1 MKQLKLDELTQDNHL
16 KMRIGTDGDNL
27 ISNAL
32 KNRKINLEKIPE
44 LQNGDLDFCRDYDI
58 SNVFGLNEKHDW
70 AKDLLDQIK
79 EVGKD
84 SVNIAI
90 LVDPDGDGFTSGAL
104 MYNYLHDKLGIKH
117 IKTLLPL
124 SKEHGIGIFYKNH
137 MFFNSW
143 DTFDA
148 LILPDSSVNDL
159 KTIVSLYENY
169 DIVSYVIDHHILEN
183 NIEDF
188 VFNKRYQKF
197 FKVVSDQLS
206 IDQKITREFTG
217 VGMSWL
223 FCKRLDELL
232 AGDYQELVKN
242 NHISAEAYLDLVAV
256 GQISD
261 VSDTREEGLHII
273 VMTGLNS
280 LNDNLHNN
288 LLLKEFTRV
297 KPLSC
302 IKDVQF
308 SIVPMINAVS
318 RIGEKEDREVLIQA
332 LTNQDQEFLVN
343 KKRKNKA
350 TGHFELRSERQNIY
364 EYAVDM
370 LQRVKRAQDS
380 MVKKAISEMS
390 DKSKENDP
398 VIVKTLP
405 DKYDTGIAGLIANKI
420 QGKYHLPA
428 LVVNSELRGSA
439 RSPRNYG
446 NLKDVLSDFD
456 SVNYALGHEQAFGVG
471 ISNVD
476 DFVAECMV
484 NDLSNTGGGYV
495 YPVDKVYINE
505 LPTVDECQAV
515 SDFKQVWS
523 GVNDEPAVGV
533 LGLDISKA
541 QISVKNGTLKIVI
554 GDIEIVQFNSD
565 LDIDNNFNRFSCYVD
580 IVGKPSVNKFY
591 GRTTNQ
597 LVVDEIRFTQ
607 PIYEDDETQTF
618 NFEGAWF

>member
-1 MKQLKLDELTQDNHL
+1 MNQSELDELTQGDHL
-16 KMRIGTDGDNL
+16 KMRIGVDGEDL

-32 KNRKINLEKIPE
+32 KNRKINIEGLSE
-44 LQNGDLDFCRDYDI
+44 LQNGSLDFCRDYDI

-79 EVGKD
+79 TVGKD
-84 SVNIAI
+84 NINIAI

-104 MYNYLHDKLGIKH
+104 MYNYLHDKLGVKH
-117 IKTLLPL
+117 IKTFLPL
-124 SKEHGIGIFYKNH
+124 TKDHGIGAFYKKN
-137 MFFNSW
+137 MLSNLWSK
-143 DTFDA
+143 FDV

-159 KTIVSLYENY
+159 HTIESLHKNFN
-169 DIVSYVIDHHILEN
+169 IVSYIIDHHILEN

-188 VFNKRYQKF
+188 VFNKKYQKF

-232 AGDYQELVKN
+232 TNDYQELVEDS
-242 NHISAEAYLDLVAV
+242 HINANLYLDLVAI

-261 VSDTREEGLHII
+261 VSDTREEDLHII
-273 VMTGLNS
+273 VMTGLN
-280 LNDNLHNN
+280 NPYNN
-288 LLLKEFTRV
+288 LLKQFAKE

-318 RIGEKEDREVLIQA
+318 RIGKKEDREILIQA
-332 LTNQDQEFLVN
+332 LTNQDQEFLVT
-343 KKRKNKA
+343 KKRKNRS

-364 EYAVDM
+364 EHAVDM
-370 LQRVKRAQDS
+370 LQKAKRTQDS
-380 MVKKAISEMS
+380 IVKKAVNEMS
-390 DKSKENDP
+390 DDNEKIDSI
-398 VIVKTLP
+398 IVKTLP

-420 QGKYHLPA
+420 QGKYHLPT
-428 LVVNSELRGSA
+428 LVINSDLYGSA
-439 RSPRNYG
+439 RSPRNYE

-456 SVNYALGHEQAFGVG
+456 SVNYALGHEQAFGVS
-471 ISNVD
+471 INDVD
-476 DFVAECMV
+476 DFVTEFRSSDLA
-484 NDLSNTGGGYV
+484 NDEEYIYS
-495 YPVDKVYINE
+495 VDKVYIND
-505 LPTVDECQAV
+505 LPTVDECQSV

-523 GVNDEPAVGV
+523 GVNDEPVVGV

-541 QISVKNGTLKIVI
+541 LVNIKNGTLKIII

-580 IVGKPSVNKFY
+580 IVGKPSVNKFF

-607 PIYEDDETQTF
+607 PVQNDKDQTF
-618 NFEGAWF
+618 NFEGDWF

>member
-1 MKQLKLDELTQDNHL
+1 MKQSELDKLTQDNHL
-16 KMRIGTDGDNL
+16 KMKIGVDGDDL

-70 AKDLLDQIK
+70 ARDLLEQIK
-79 EVGKD
+79 TVGKD
-84 SVNIAI
+84 NINIAI

-137 MFFNSW
+137 MFSDSW
-143 DTFDA
+143 DKFNA

-159 KTIVSLYENY
+159 NIIVSLYKNY

-188 VFNKRYQKF
+188 VFNKKYQKF

-232 AGDYQELVKN
+232 TKDYQELVEN
-242 NHISAEAYLDLVAV
+242 SHINANLYLDLVAI

-261 VSDTREEGLHII
+261 VSDTREEKLHII
-273 VMTGLNS
+273 VMTGLN
-280 LNDNLHNN
+280 NLYNN
-288 LLLKEFTRV
+288 LLREFARV
-297 KPLSC
+297 KPLSS

-308 SIVPMINAVS
+308 SIVPMINSVS
-318 RIGEKEDREVLIQA
+318 RIGEKEDREILIQA
-332 LTNQDQEFLVN
+332 LTNQDQEFLVT

-364 EYAVDM
+364 EYAVDI

-390 DKSKENDP
+390 DENKKGDP
-398 VIVKTLP
+398 VIVRTLP
-405 DKYDTGIAGLIANKI
+405 DKYNTGIAGLIANKI

-446 NLKDVLSDFD
+446 NLKDFLSDFD
-456 SVNYALGHEQAFGVG
+456 SVNYALGHEQAFGVS

-476 DFVAECMV
+476 DFVVECMV
-484 NDLSNTGGGYV
+484 NDLSNTGEYV
-495 YPVDKVYINE
+495 YPVDKVYIND
-505 LPTVDECQAV
+505 LPTASECQAV
-515 SDFKQVWS
+515 SDLKQVWS
-523 GVNDEPAVGV
+523 GVNDEPVVGV

-541 QISVKNGTLKIVI
+541 LVNIKNGTLKIII

-565 LDIDNNFNRFSCYVD
+565 LDIDNNFNRSACYVD
-580 IVGKPSVNKFY
+580 IVGKPSVNKFF
-591 GRTTNQ
+591 GRITNQ
-597 LVVDEIRFTQ
+597 LVVDEIRFVQ
-607 PIYEDDETQTF
+607 PIQEDEETQTF
-618 NFEGAWF
+618 DFEGEWF

>member
-1 MKQLKLDELTQDNHL
+1 MKQLKLDELTQGNHL
-16 KMRIGTDGDNL
+16 KMRIGADGDNL

-70 AKDLLDQIK
+70 ARDLLEQI
-79 EVGKD
+79 ETVGKD
-84 SVNIAI
+84 NINIAI

-104 MYNYLHDKLGIKH
+104 VYNYLHDKLGIKH

-137 MFFNSW
+137 MFSNSW
-143 DTFDA
+143 DKFDA

-159 KTIVSLYENY
+159 STIASLYKNY

-223 FCKRLDELL
+223 FCKRLDDLL
-232 AGDYQELVKN
+232 TNDYQELVEDS
-242 NHISAEAYLDLVAV
+242 HINANLYLDLVAI

-261 VSDTREEGLHII
+261 VSDTREEDLHII
-273 VMTGLNS
+273 VMTGLN
-280 LNDNLHNN
+280 NLCNN
-288 LLLKEFTRV
+288 LLREFARV

-308 SIVPMINAVS
+308 SIVPMINSVS
-318 RIGEKEDREVLIQA
+318 RIGEKEDRGVLIQA

-350 TGHFELRSERQNIY
+350 TGHFELRSERQSIY

-370 LQRVKRAQDS
+370 LQRVKRTQDS
-380 MVKKAISEMS
+380 TVKKAINEMS
-390 DKSKENDP
+390 DDNEKIDS

-428 LVVNSELRGSA
+428 LVINSDLRGSA

-446 NLKDVLSDFD
+446 NLKDVLSDFG
-456 SVNYALGHEQAFGVG
+456 SVKYALGHEQAFGVG
-471 ISNVD
+471 INDID
-476 DFVAECMV
+476 DFVSEFRSSDLA
-484 NDLSNTGGGYV
+484 NDDEYV
-495 YPVDKVYINE
+495 YPVDKVYIND
-505 LPTVDECQAV
+505 LPTVDECETV
-515 SDFKQVWS
+515 SDFKQIWS
-523 GVNDEPAVGV
+523 GVNDEPVVGV

-541 QISVKNGTLKIVI
+541 QVNIKNGTLKITI

-607 PIYEDDETQTF
+607 PIYEDNETQTF

>member
-1 MKQLKLDELTQDNHL
+1 MKQSELDKLTQGNHL
-16 KMRIGTDGDNL
+16 KMKIGTDGDDL

-32 KNRKINLEKIPE
+32 KNRKIDPSKLPE
-44 LQNGDLDFCRDYDI
+44 LQEGDLGFCRDFDI
-58 SNVFGLNEKHDW
+58 SHVFGLNEEHDW
-70 AKDLLDQIK
+70 ARDLLDQIK

-84 SVNIAI
+84 NINIAI

-104 MYNYLHDKLGIKH
+104 MYNYLHEKLGIKH

-124 SKEHGIGIFYKNH
+124 TKDHGIDAFFKKN
-137 MFFNSW
+137 MLSYSW
-143 DTFDA
+143 KKFDA

-159 KTIVSLYENY
+159 STITSLYINFN
-169 DIVSYVIDHHILEN
+169 IVSYVIDHHILEN
-183 NIEDF
+183 DTESLA
-188 VFNKRYQKF
+188 FNKKYQKF

-206 IDQKITREFTG
+206 IDQKITHEFTG

-223 FCKRLDELL
+223 FCKRLDKLL
-232 AGDYQELVKN
+232 AGSYQELVKN
-242 NHISAEAYLDLVAV
+242 NHISAESYLDLVAI

-261 VSDTREEGLHII
+261 VSDTREEALHII

-297 KPLSC
+297 KPLDC

-318 RIGEKEDREVLIQA
+318 RIGEKEDREILIQA
-332 LTNQDQEFLVN
+332 LTYQDREFLVT

-370 LQRVKRAQDS
+370 LQRVKRSQDS
-380 MVKKAISEMS
+380 IVKKAISEMS
-390 DKSKENDP
+390 DKSEKVEP
-398 VIVKTLP
+398 VIVRTLP
-405 DKYDTGIAGLIANKI
+405 DKFDTGIAGLIANKI

-439 RSPRNYG
+439 RSPRSYG
-446 NLKDVLSDFD
+446 NLKDILSNFD
-456 SVNYALGHEQAFGVG
+456 SVNYALGHEQAFGVS
-471 ISNVD
+471 ISDID
-476 DFVAECMV
+476 DFVVECMV
-484 NDLSNTGGGYV
+484 NDLSNTGEYV
-495 YPVDKVYINE
+495 YPVDKVYINS
-505 LPTVDECQAV
+505 LPTVDECQDV

-523 GVNDEPAVGV
+523 GVNDEPVVGV

-541 QISVKNGTLKIVI
+541 KVSVKNGTLKIVI

-565 LDIDNNFNRFSCYVD
+565 LDIDNNFNRFACYID

-591 GRTTNQ
+591 GKTTNQ
-597 LVVDEIRFTQ
+597 LVVDEIRFSQ
-607 PIYEDDETQTF
+607 PIQDNEVQTF
-618 NFEGAWF
+618 DFTGDWF

>member
-1 MKQLKLDELTQDNHL
+1 MKQSELDKLTQENHL
-16 KMRIGTDGDNL
+16 KMRIGVDGDDL

-32 KNRKINLEKIPE
+32 KNRKINLAKLPE
-44 LQNGDLDFCRDYDI
+44 LQEGSLDFCRDFDI
-58 SNVFGLNEKHDW
+58 SKVFGLNEKHDW

-84 SVNIAI
+84 SINIAI

-104 MYNYLHDKLGIKH
+104 MHNYLHDKLGIKH

-124 SKEHGIGIFYKNH
+124 TKDHGISAFYKKNA
-137 MFFNSW
+137 FSYLW
-143 DTFDA
+143 KKFDA

-159 KTIVSLYENY
+159 STIKSLYKNFN
-169 DIVSYVIDHHILEN
+169 IVSYVIDHHILEN
-183 NIEDF
+183 DIESF
-188 VFNKRYQKF
+188 VFNNKYQKF

-232 AGDYQELVKN
+232 TGDYQDLAEN
-242 NHISAEAYLDLVAV
+242 SHINANLYLDLVAI

-261 VSDTREEGLHII
+261 VSDTREEVLHVI
-273 VMTGLNS
+273 VMTGLN
-280 LNDNLHNN
+280 NLYNN
-288 LLLKEFTRV
+288 LLKKFAEKT
-297 KPLSC
+297 PLNC

-318 RIGEKEDREVLIQA
+318 RIGEKEDREILIQA
-332 LTNQDQEFLVN
+332 LTNQDRDFLVT

-370 LQRVKRAQDS
+370 LQRVKRSQDS
-380 MVKKAISEMS
+380 VVKKAISEMS
-390 DKSKENDP
+390 DKSEKVES
-398 VIVKTLP
+398 VIVRTLP

-420 QGKYHLPA
+420 QGKHHLPA
-428 LVVNSELRGSA
+428 LVINSELRGSA

-456 SVNYALGHEQAFGVG
+456 SVNYALGHEQAFGVS
-471 ISNVD
+471 ISSVD
-476 DFVAECMV
+476 DFVVECMV
-484 NDLSNTGGGYV
+484 NNLSNTDEYV
-495 YPVDKVYINE
+495 YPVDKVYIND
-505 LPTVDECQAV
+505 LPTADECQDV

-523 GVNDEPAVGV
+523 GVNDEPVVGV

-541 QISVKNGTLKIVI
+541 RVNIKNGTLKIII

-565 LDIDNNFNRFSCYVD
+565 LDIDNNFNRFACYVD
-580 IVGKPSVNKFY
+580 IVGKPSVNKFF

-597 LVVDEIRFTQ
+597 LVVDEIRFVQ
-607 PIYEDDETQTF
+607 PVQGDEVQTF
-618 NFEGAWF
+618 DFEGDWF

>member
-1 MKQLKLDELTQDNHL
+1 MNQSELDELTQGDHL
-16 KMRIGTDGDNL
+16 KMRIGVDGEDL

-32 KNRKINLEKIPE
+32 KNRKINIERLSE
-44 LQNGDLDFCRDYDI
+44 LQNGSLDFCRDYDI

-79 EVGKD
+79 TVGKD
-84 SVNIAI
+84 NINIAI

-104 MYNYLHDKLGIKH
+104 MYNYLHDKLGVKH

-124 SKEHGIGIFYKNH
+124 TKDHGIGAFYKKN
-137 MFFNSW
+137 MLSNLWSK
-143 DTFDA
+143 FDV

-159 KTIVSLYENY
+159 HTIESLHKNFN
-169 DIVSYVIDHHILEN
+169 IVSYIIDHHILEN

-188 VFNKRYQKF
+188 VFNKKYQKF

-223 FCKRLDELL
+223 FCKRLDDLL
-232 AGDYQELVKN
+232 TNDYQELVEDS
-242 NHISAEAYLDLVAV
+242 HINANLYLDLVAI

-261 VSDTREEGLHII
+261 VSDTREEDLHII
-273 VMTGLNS
+273 VMTGLN
-280 LNDNLHNN
+280 NPYNN
-288 LLLKEFTRV
+288 LLKQFVKE

-318 RIGEKEDREVLIQA
+318 RIGKKEDREILIQA
-332 LTNQDQEFLVN
+332 LTNQDQEFLVT
-343 KKRKNKA
+343 KKRKNRS

-364 EYAVDM
+364 EHAVDM
-370 LQRVKRAQDS
+370 LQKAKRTQDS
-380 MVKKAISEMS
+380 IVKKAVNEMS
-390 DKSKENDP
+390 DDNEKIDSI
-398 VIVKTLP
+398 IVKTLP

-428 LVVNSELRGSA
+428 LVINSDLYGSA
-439 RSPRNYG
+439 RSPRNYE

-456 SVNYALGHEQAFGVG
+456 SVNYALGHEQAFGVS
-471 ISNVD
+471 INDVD
-476 DFVAECMV
+476 DFVTEFRSSNLA
-484 NDLSNTGGGYV
+484 NDEEYIYS
-495 YPVDKVYINE
+495 VDKVYIND
-505 LPTVDECQAV
+505 LPTVDECQSV

-523 GVNDEPAVGV
+523 GVNDEPVVGV

-541 QISVKNGTLKIVI
+541 LVNIKNGTLKITI

-565 LDIDNNFNRFSCYVD
+565 LDIDNNFNRFACYVD
-580 IVGKPSVNKFY
+580 IVGKPSVNKFF

-607 PIYEDDETQTF
+607 PVQEDEVQTF
-618 NFEGAWF
+618 NFEGNWF

>member
-1 MKQLKLDELTQDNHL
+1 MNQSELDELTQGDHL
-16 KMRIGTDGDNL
+16 KMRIGVDGEDL

-32 KNRKINLEKIPE
+32 KNRKINIERLSE
-44 LQNGDLDFCRDYDI
+44 LQNGSLDFCRDYDI

-79 EVGKD
+79 TVGKD
-84 SVNIAI
+84 NINIAI

-104 MYNYLHDKLGIKH
+104 MYNYLHDKLGVKH

-124 SKEHGIGIFYKNH
+124 TKDHGIGAFYKKN
-137 MFFNSW
+137 MLSNLWSK
-143 DTFDA
+143 FDV

-159 KTIVSLYENY
+159 HTIESLHKNFN
-169 DIVSYVIDHHILEN
+169 IVSYVIDHHILEN

-188 VFNKRYQKF
+188 VFNKKYQKF

-223 FCKRLDELL
+223 FCKRLDDLL
-232 AGDYQELVKN
+232 TNDYQELVEDS
-242 NHISAEAYLDLVAV
+242 HINANLYLDLVAI

-261 VSDTREEGLHII
+261 VSDTREEDLHII
-273 VMTGLNS
+273 VMTGLN
-280 LNDNLHNN
+280 NPYNN
-288 LLLKEFTRV
+288 LLKQFVKE

-318 RIGEKEDREVLIQA
+318 RIGKKEDREILIQA
-332 LTNQDQEFLVN
+332 LTNQNQEFLVT
-343 KKRKNKA
+343 KKRKNRS

-364 EYAVDM
+364 EHAVDM
-370 LQRVKRAQDS
+370 LQKAKRTQDS
-380 MVKKAISEMS
+380 IVKKAVNEMS
-390 DKSKENDP
+390 DDNEKIDSI
-398 VIVKTLP
+398 IVKTLP

-420 QGKYHLPA
+420 QGKYHLPT
-428 LVVNSELRGSA
+428 LVINSDLYGSA
-439 RSPRNYG
+439 RSPRNYE

-456 SVNYALGHEQAFGVG
+456 SVNYALGHEQAFGVS
-471 ISNVD
+471 INSVD
-476 DFVAECMV
+476 DFVTEFRSSDLA
-484 NDLSNTGGGYV
+484 NDEEYIYS
-495 YPVDKVYINE
+495 VDKVYIND
-505 LPTVDECQAV
+505 LPTVDECQSV

-523 GVNDEPAVGV
+523 GVNDEPVVGV

-541 QISVKNGTLKIVI
+541 LVNIKNGTLKIII

-580 IVGKPSVNKFY
+580 IVGKPSVNKFF

-607 PIYEDDETQTF
+607 PVQNDKDQTF
-618 NFEGAWF
+618 NFEGDWF

>member
-1 MKQLKLDELTQDNHL
+1 MKQLKLDELTQGNHL
-16 KMRIGTDGDNL
+16 KMRIGANGDNL

-79 EVGKD
+79 TVGKD
-84 SVNIAI
+84 NINIAI

-104 MYNYLHDKLGIKH
+104 MYNYLHDKLGIKN

-137 MFFNSW
+137 MFSNSW
-143 DTFDA
+143 DKFDA

-159 KTIVSLYENY
+159 SIIASLYKNY

-206 IDQKITREFTG
+206 IDQKITHEFTG

-223 FCKRLDELL
+223 FCKRLDDLL
-232 AGDYQELVKN
+232 TNDYQELVEDS
-242 NHISAEAYLDLVAV
+242 HINANLYLDLVAI

-261 VSDTREEGLHII
+261 VSDTREEDLHII
-273 VMTGLNS
+273 VMTGLN
-280 LNDNLHNN
+280 NLYNN
-288 LLLKEFTRV
+288 LLREFARV
-297 KPLSC
+297 KSLNC

-308 SIVPMINAVS
+308 SIVPMINSVS
-318 RIGEKEDREVLIQA
+318 RIGEKEDRGVLIQA
-332 LTNQDQEFLVN
+332 LTNQDREFLVN

-350 TGHFELRSERQNIY
+350 TGHFETRSERQNIY

-370 LQRVKRAQDS
+370 LQRVKRTQDS
-380 MVKKAISEMS
+380 TVKKAINEMS
-390 DKSKENDP
+390 DDNEKIDS

-405 DKYDTGIAGLIANKI
+405 DKYDMGIAGLIANKI

-428 LVVNSELRGSA
+428 LVVNSDLRGSA

-446 NLKDVLSDFD
+446 NLKDVLSDFG
-456 SVNYALGHEQAFGVG
+456 SVKYALGHEQAFGVG
-471 ISNVD
+471 INDID
-476 DFVAECMV
+476 DFISEFRSSDLA
-484 NDLSNTGGGYV
+484 NDDEYV
-495 YPVDKVYINE
+495 YPVDKVYIND
-505 LPTVDECQAV
+505 LPTVDECQTV

-523 GVNDEPAVGV
+523 GVNDEPVVGV

-541 QISVKNGTLKIVI
+541 HVSVKNGTLKITI

>member
-1 MKQLKLDELTQDNHL
+1 MKQLKLDELTQGNHL
-16 KMRIGTDGDNL
+16 KMRIGADGDNL

-58 SNVFGLNEKHDW
+58 SNVFGLNDKHDW

-79 EVGKD
+79 AVGKD
-84 SVNIAI
+84 NINIAI

-137 MFFNSW
+137 MFSNSW
-143 DTFDA
+143 DKFDA

-159 KTIVSLYENY
+159 KIIASLYENY

-183 NIEDF
+183 NIKDF

-206 IDQKITREFTG
+206 IDQKITHEFTG

-232 AGDYQELVKN
+232 TKDYQELVEDG
-242 NHISAEAYLDLVAV
+242 HINANLYLDLVAI

-261 VSDTREEGLHII
+261 VSDTREEDLHII
-273 VMTGLNS
+273 VMTGLN
-280 LNDNLHNN
+280 NLYNN
-288 LLLKEFTRV
+288 LLREFAKV

-308 SIVPMINAVS
+308 SIVPMINSVS
-318 RIGEKEDREVLIQA
+318 RIGEKEDRGVLIQA

-350 TGHFELRSERQNIY
+350 TGHFEMRSERQNIY

-370 LQRVKRAQDS
+370 LQRVKRTQDS
-380 MVKKAISEMS
+380 TVKKAINEMS
-390 DKSKENDP
+390 DDNEKIDS

-405 DKYDTGIAGLIANKI
+405 DKYNTGIAGLIANKI

-428 LVVNSELRGSA
+428 LVINSDLRGSA

-446 NLKDVLSDFD
+446 NLKDVLSDFG
-456 SVNYALGHEQAFGVG
+456 SVKYALGHEQAFGVG
-471 ISNVD
+471 INDID
-476 DFVAECMV
+476 DFVSEFRSSDLA
-484 NDLSNTGGGYV
+484 NDDEYV
-495 YPVDKVYINE
+495 YPVDKVYIND
-505 LPTVDECQAV
+505 LPTVDECETV
-515 SDFKQVWS
+515 LDFKQIWS
-523 GVNDEPAVGV
+523 GVNDEPVVGV

-541 QISVKNGTLKIVI
+541 QVNVKNGTLKITI

-597 LVVDEIRFTQ
+597 LVVDDIRFTQ

>member
-1 MKQLKLDELTQDNHL
+1 MKQLELDKLTQDNHL
-16 KMRIGTDGDNL
+16 KMKIGVDGDNL

-32 KNRKINLEKIPE
+32 KNRKINLEKISE
-44 LQNGDLDFCRDYDI
+44 LQNGSLDFCRDFDI

-70 AKDLLDQIK
+70 ARDLLEQIK
-79 EVGKD
+79 TVGKD
-84 SVNIAI
+84 NINIAI
-90 LVDPDGDGFTSGAL
+90 LVDPDGDGFSSGAL
-104 MYNYLHDKLGIKH
+104 MFNYLHDKLGIKH
-117 IKTLLPL
+117 IKTLLPS
-124 SKEHGIGIFYKNH
+124 SKEHGISAFCQHYRLAKLWNKL
-137 MFFNSW
+137 
-143 DTFDA
+143 DA
-148 LILPDSSVNDL
+148 LILPDSSVNDFDVIS
-159 KTIVSLYENY
+159 TLYDNFNV
-169 DIVSYVIDHHILEN
+169 VSYVIDHHILEN
-183 NIEDF
+183 NIESF
-188 VFNKRYQKF
+188 VFNKKYQKF

-206 IDQKITREFTG
+206 VDQKITHEFTG

-223 FCKRLDELL
+223 FCKRLDQLL
-232 AGDYQELVKN
+232 TRDYQELVED
-242 NHISAEAYLDLVAV
+242 NHINAETYLDLVAI

-261 VSDTREEGLHII
+261 VSDTREEDLHII

-288 LLLKEFTRV
+288 LLLKEFTRI
-297 KPLSC
+297 KPLNC

-332 LTNQDQEFLVN
+332 LTNQDQEFLVT

-364 EYAVDM
+364 QYAVDM
-370 LQRVKRAQDS
+370 LQRVKRTQDS
-380 MVKKAISEMS
+380 VVKKAISEMS
-390 DKSKENDP
+390 DKSEKVEP
-398 VIVKTLP
+398 VIVRILP

-456 SVNYALGHEQAFGVG
+456 SVNYALGHEQAFGAS

-476 DFVAECMV
+476 DFVVECMV
-484 NDLSNTGGGYV
+484 NNLSSTEEYV
-495 YPVDKVYINE
+495 HPVDKVYIND
-505 LPTVDECQAV
+505 LPTVDECQEV

-523 GVNDEPAVGV
+523 GVNDEPVVGV

-541 QISVKNGTLKIVI
+541 LVNSKNGTLKITI
-554 GDIEIVQFNSD
+554 GGIEIVQFNSD
-565 LDIDNNFNRFSCYVD
+565 LDIDNNFNRFACYVD
-580 IVGKPSVNKFY
+580 IVGKPSVNKFF

-607 PIYEDDETQTF
+607 PVQDDKVQTF
-618 NFEGAWF
+618 NFEGNWF

>member
-1 MKQLKLDELTQDNHL
+1 MNQSELDELTQGDHL
-16 KMRIGTDGDNL
+16 KMRIGVDGEDL

-32 KNRKINLEKIPE
+32 KNRKINIERLSE
-44 LQNGDLDFCRDYDI
+44 LQNGSLDFCRDYDI

-79 EVGKD
+79 TVGKD
-84 SVNIAI
+84 NINIAI

-104 MYNYLHDKLGIKH
+104 MYNYLHDKLGVKH

-124 SKEHGIGIFYKNH
+124 TKDHGIGAFYKKN
-137 MFFNSW
+137 MLSNLWSK
-143 DTFDA
+143 FDV

-159 KTIVSLYENY
+159 HTIESLHKNFN
-169 DIVSYVIDHHILEN
+169 IVSYVIDHHILEN
-183 NIEDF
+183 DIESF
-188 VFNKRYQKF
+188 VFNKKYQKF

-232 AGDYQELVKN
+232 TNDYQELVEDS
-242 NHISAEAYLDLVAV
+242 HINANLYLDLVAI

-261 VSDTREEGLHII
+261 VSDTREEDLHII
-273 VMTGLNS
+273 VMTGLN
-280 LNDNLHNN
+280 NPYNN
-288 LLLKEFTRV
+288 LLKQFVKE

-318 RIGEKEDREVLIQA
+318 RIGKKEDREILIQA
-332 LTNQDQEFLVN
+332 LTNQDQEFLVT
-343 KKRKNKA
+343 KKRKNRS

-364 EYAVDM
+364 EHAVDM
-370 LQRVKRAQDS
+370 LQKAKRTQDS
-380 MVKKAISEMS
+380 IVKKAVNEMS
-390 DKSKENDP
+390 DDNEKIDSI
-398 VIVKTLP
+398 IVKTLP

-428 LVVNSELRGSA
+428 LVINSDLYGSA
-439 RSPRNYG
+439 RSPRNYE

-456 SVNYALGHEQAFGVG
+456 SVNYALGHEQAFGVS
-471 ISNVD
+471 INDVD
-476 DFVAECMV
+476 DFVTEFRSSNLA
-484 NDLSNTGGGYV
+484 NDEEYIYS
-495 YPVDKVYINE
+495 VDKVYIND
-505 LPTVDECQAV
+505 LPTVDECQSV

-523 GVNDEPAVGV
+523 GVNDEPVVGV

-541 QISVKNGTLKIVI
+541 LVNIKNGTLKITI

-565 LDIDNNFNRFSCYVD
+565 LDIDNNFNRFACYVD
-580 IVGKPSVNKFY
+580 IVGKPSVNKFF

-607 PIYEDDETQTF
+607 PVQEDEVQTF
-618 NFEGAWF
+618 NFEGNWF

>member
-1 MKQLKLDELTQDNHL
+1 MKQLKLDELTQGNHL
-16 KMRIGTDGDNL
+16 KMRIGADGDNL

-58 SNVFGLNEKHDW
+58 SNVFGLNDKHDW

-79 EVGKD
+79 AVGKD
-84 SVNIAI
+84 NINIAI

-137 MFFNSW
+137 MFSNSW
-143 DTFDA
+143 DKFDA

-159 KTIVSLYENY
+159 KIIASLYENY

-188 VFNKRYQKF
+188 VFNKKYQKF
-197 FKVVSDQLS
+197 FKVVSDQLN

-223 FCKRLDELL
+223 FCKRLDDLL
-232 AGDYQELVKN
+232 TNDYQELVEDS
-242 NHISAEAYLDLVAV
+242 HINANLYLDLVAI

-261 VSDTREEGLHII
+261 VSDTREEDLHII
-273 VMTGLNS
+273 VMTGLN
-280 LNDNLHNN
+280 NLYNN
-288 LLLKEFTRV
+288 LLKEFARV

-318 RIGEKEDREVLIQA
+318 RIGEKEDRGVLIQA

-350 TGHFELRSERQNIY
+350 TGHFEIRSERQNIY

-370 LQRVKRAQDS
+370 LQRVKRTQDS
-380 MVKKAISEMS
+380 TVKKAINEMS
-390 DKSKENDP
+390 DDNEKIDS

-428 LVVNSELRGSA
+428 LVINSDLRGSA
-439 RSPRNYG
+439 RSPKNYG
-446 NLKDVLSDFD
+446 NLKDVLSDFG
-456 SVNYALGHEQAFGVG
+456 SVKYALGHEQAFGVG
-471 ISNVD
+471 IDDID
-476 DFVAECMV
+476 DFISEFRSSDLA
-484 NDLSNTGGGYV
+484 NDDEYV
-495 YPVDKVYINE
+495 YPVDKVYIND
-505 LPTVDECQAV
+505 LPTVDECETV
-515 SDFKQVWS
+515 SDFKQIWS
-523 GVNDEPAVGV
+523 GVNDEPVVGV

-541 QISVKNGTLKIVI
+541 QVNVKNGTLKIII

-597 LVVDEIRFTQ
+597 LVVDDIRFTQ

>member
-1 MKQLKLDELTQDNHL
+1 MNQSELDELTQGDHL
-16 KMRIGTDGDNL
+16 KMRIGVDGEDL

-32 KNRKINLEKIPE
+32 KNRKINIEGLSE
-44 LQNGDLDFCRDYDI
+44 LQNGSLDFCRDYDI

-79 EVGKD
+79 TVGKD
-84 SVNIAI
+84 NINIAI

-104 MYNYLHDKLGIKH
+104 MYNYLHDKLGVKH

-124 SKEHGIGIFYKNH
+124 TKDHGIGAFYKKN
-137 MFFNSW
+137 MLSNLWSK
-143 DTFDA
+143 FDV

-159 KTIVSLYENY
+159 HTIKSLYKNFN
-169 DIVSYVIDHHILEN
+169 IVSYVIDHHILEN
-183 NIEDF
+183 DIESF
-188 VFNKRYQKF
+188 VFNKKYQKF

-232 AGDYQELVKN
+232 TNDYQELVEDS
-242 NHISAEAYLDLVAV
+242 HINANLYLDLVAI

-261 VSDTREEGLHII
+261 VSDTREEDLHII
-273 VMTGLNS
+273 VMTGLN
-280 LNDNLHNN
+280 NPYNN
-288 LLLKEFTRV
+288 LLKQFVKE

-318 RIGEKEDREVLIQA
+318 RIGKKEDREILIQA
-332 LTNQDQEFLVN
+332 LTNQDQEFLVT
-343 KKRKNKA
+343 KKRKNRS

-364 EYAVDM
+364 EHAVDM
-370 LQRVKRAQDS
+370 LQKAKRTQDS
-380 MVKKAISEMS
+380 IVKKAVNEMS
-390 DKSKENDP
+390 DDNEKIDSI
-398 VIVKTLP
+398 IVKTLP

-428 LVVNSELRGSA
+428 LVINSDLYGSA
-439 RSPRNYG
+439 RSPRNYE

-456 SVNYALGHEQAFGVG
+456 SVNYALGHEQAFGVS
-471 ISNVD
+471 INDVD
-476 DFVAECMV
+476 DFVTEFRSSNLA
-484 NDLSNTGGGYV
+484 NDEEYIYS
-495 YPVDKVYINE
+495 VDKVYIND
-505 LPTVDECQAV
+505 LPTVDECQSV

-523 GVNDEPAVGV
+523 GVNDEPVVGV

-541 QISVKNGTLKIVI
+541 LVNIKNGTLKITI

-565 LDIDNNFNRFSCYVD
+565 LDIDNNFNRFACYVD
-580 IVGKPSVNKFY
+580 IVGKPSVNKFF

-607 PIYEDDETQTF
+607 PVQEDEVQTF
-618 NFEGAWF
+618 NFEGNWF

>member
-1 MKQLKLDELTQDNHL
+1 MKQLKLDELTQGNHL
-16 KMRIGTDGDNL
+16 KMRIGADGDNL

-58 SNVFGLNEKHDW
+58 SNVFGLNDKHDW

-79 EVGKD
+79 AVGKD
-84 SVNIAI
+84 NINIAI

-137 MFFNSW
+137 MFSNSW
-143 DTFDA
+143 DKFDA

-159 KTIVSLYENY
+159 KIIASLYENY

-183 NIEDF
+183 NIKDF
-188 VFNKRYQKF
+188 VFNKKYQKF
-197 FKVVSDQLS
+197 FKVVSDQLN

-223 FCKRLDELL
+223 FCKRLDDLL
-232 AGDYQELVKN
+232 TNDYQELVEDS
-242 NHISAEAYLDLVAV
+242 HINANLYLDLVAI

-261 VSDTREEGLHII
+261 VSDTREEDLHII
-273 VMTGLNS
+273 VMTGLN
-280 LNDNLHNN
+280 NLYNN
-288 LLLKEFTRV
+288 LLKEFARV

-318 RIGEKEDREVLIQA
+318 RIGEKEDRGVLIQA

-350 TGHFELRSERQNIY
+350 TGHFEIRSERQNIY

-370 LQRVKRAQDS
+370 LQRVKRTQDS
-380 MVKKAISEMS
+380 TVKKAINEMS
-390 DKSKENDP
+390 DDNEKIDS

-428 LVVNSELRGSA
+428 LVINSDLRGSA
-439 RSPRNYG
+439 RSPKNYG
-446 NLKDVLSDFD
+446 NLKDVLSDFG
-456 SVNYALGHEQAFGVG
+456 SVKYALGHEQAFGVG
-471 ISNVD
+471 INDID
-476 DFVAECMV
+476 DFISEFRSSDLA
-484 NDLSNTGGGYV
+484 NDDEYV
-495 YPVDKVYINE
+495 YPVDKVYIND
-505 LPTVDECQAV
+505 LPTVDECETV
-515 SDFKQVWS
+515 SDFKQIWS
-523 GVNDEPAVGV
+523 GVNDEPVVGV

-541 QISVKNGTLKIVI
+541 QVNVKNGTLKIII

-597 LVVDEIRFTQ
+597 LVVDDIRFTQ

>member
-1 MKQLKLDELTQDNHL
+1 MKQSELDKLTQDNHL
-16 KMRIGTDGDNL
+16 KMKIGVDSDDL

-32 KNRKINLEKIPE
+32 KNRKIDLSKLPE
-44 LQNGDLDFCRDYDI
+44 LQEGSLDFCRDFDI
-58 SNVFGLNEKHDW
+58 SNVFGLNENHDW
-70 AKDLLDQIK
+70 ARDLLDQIK

-84 SVNIAI
+84 SINIAI

-104 MYNYLHDKLGIKH
+104 MYNYLHEKLGIKH

-124 SKEHGIGIFYKNH
+124 TKDHGIDAFFKKN
-137 MFFNSW
+137 MLSYSW
-143 DTFDA
+143 KKFDA

-159 KTIVSLYENY
+159 DTITSLYINFN
-169 DIVSYVIDHHILEN
+169 IISYVIDHHILEN
-183 NIEDF
+183 DIESLA
-188 VFNKRYQKF
+188 FNKKYQKF

-223 FCKRLDELL
+223 FCKRLDELTTK
-232 AGDYQELVKN
+232 DYQELVKN
-242 NHISAEAYLDLVAV
+242 NHISAESYLDLVAI

-261 VSDTREEGLHII
+261 VSDTREEALHII
-273 VMTGLNS
+273 VMTGLN
-280 LNDNLHNN
+280 NLSNG
-288 LLLKEFTRV
+288 LLKQFAEK

-318 RIGEKEDREVLIQA
+318 RIGEKEDREILIQA
-332 LTNQDQEFLVN
+332 LTYQDREFLVT

-350 TGHFELRSERQNIY
+350 TGHFELRSEQQNIY

-370 LQRVKRAQDS
+370 LQRVKRSQDS
-380 MVKKAISEMS
+380 IVKKAVSEMS
-390 DKSKENDP
+390 DKSEKVEP
-398 VIVKTLP
+398 VIVRTLS

-456 SVNYALGHEQAFGVG
+456 SVNYALGHEQAFGIS

-476 DFVAECMV
+476 DFVA
-484 NDLSNTGGGYV
+484 TGV
-495 YPVDKVYINE
+495 RVIN
-505 LPTVDECQAV
+505 P
-515 SDFKQVWS
+515 
-523 GVNDEPAVGV
+523 
-533 LGLDISKA
+533 
-541 QISVKNGTLKIVI
+541 
-554 GDIEIVQFNSD
+554 
-565 LDIDNNFNRFSCYVD
+565 
-580 IVGKPSVNKFY
+580 
-591 GRTTNQ
+591 
-597 LVVDEIRFTQ
+597 
-607 PIYEDDETQTF
+607 
-618 NFEGAWF
+618 FEEQHQHL

>member
-1 MKQLKLDELTQDNHL
+1 MKQSELNELTQDDHL
-16 KMRIGTDGDNL
+16 KMKIGVDGEDL

-32 KNRKINLEKIPE
+32 ENRRINLEKLPE
-44 LQNGDLDFCRDYDI
+44 LQNGDLDFCRDFDI
-58 SNVFGLNEKHDW
+58 SHVFGLNEKHDW
-70 AKDLLDQIK
+70 ARDLLDQIK
-79 EVGKD
+79 TVGKD
-84 SVNIAI
+84 NINIAI

-104 MYNYLHDKLGIKH
+104 MYNYLHDKLDIKH

-124 SKEHGIGIFYKNH
+124 TKDHGIGAFYKKN
-137 MFFNSW
+137 MFSSSW
-143 DTFDA
+143 DKFDA

-159 KTIVSLYENY
+159 KTIASLYDNF

-188 VFNKRYQKF
+188 VFNKKYQKF

-206 IDQKITREFTG
+206 IDQKITHEFTG

-232 AGDYQELVKN
+232 TKDYQEFVEN
-242 NHISAEAYLDLVAV
+242 SHINANLYLDLVAI

-261 VSDTREEGLHII
+261 VSDTREEKLHII
-273 VMTGLNS
+273 VMTGLN
-280 LNDNLHNN
+280 NLYNN
-288 LLLKEFTRV
+288 LLGEFAKT

-318 RIGEKEDREVLIQA
+318 RVGEKEDRKILIQA
-332 LTNQDQEFLVN
+332 LTNQDQEFLVT

-370 LQRVKRAQDS
+370 LQRVKRSQDS
-380 MVKKAISEMS
+380 MVKRAISEMS
-390 DKSKENDP
+390 DENKKDDP
-398 VIVKTLP
+398 VIIRTLP

-446 NLKDVLSDFD
+446 NLKDVISDFD

-471 ISNVD
+471 ISDVD
-476 DFVAECMV
+476 DFIVEFMV
-484 NDLSNTGGGYV
+484 NNLSNTEEYV
-495 YPVDKVYINE
+495 YPVDKVYIND
-505 LPTVDECQAV
+505 LPTVSECQAA
-515 SDFKQVWS
+515 SDFKKVWS
-523 GVNDEPAVGV
+523 GVNDEPVVGV

-541 QISVKNGTLKIVI
+541 KINVKNGTLKIIV
-554 GDIEIVQFNSD
+554 GNIEIVQFNSD
-565 LDIDNNFNRFSCYVD
+565 LDIDNNFNRFDCYVD
-580 IVGKPSVNKFY
+580 VVGKPGINKFF
-591 GRTTNQ
+591 GKTTNQ
-597 LVVDEIRFTQ
+597 LVVDEIRFSE
-607 PIYEDDETQTF
+607 PIYEDNETQTF
-618 NFEGAWF
+618 DFGGAWF

>member
-1 MKQLKLDELTQDNHL
+1 MKQSELDKLTQGNHL
-16 KMRIGTDGDNL
+16 KMRIGADGDDL

-32 KNRKINLEKIPE
+32 KNRKINLAKLPE
-44 LQNGDLDFCRDYDI
+44 LQEGDLDFCRDFDI
-58 SNVFGLNEKHDW
+58 SHVFGLNEKHDW
-70 AKDLLDQIK
+70 ARDLLDQIK

-84 SVNIAI
+84 SINVAI

-104 MYNYLHDKLGIKH
+104 MYNYLHDKLGVKH

-124 SKEHGIGIFYKNH
+124 TKDHGIGAFYKKNTLS
-137 MFFNSW
+137 NLW
-143 DTFDA
+143 NKFDA

-159 KTIVSLYENY
+159 STIASLYKNFN
-169 DIVSYVIDHHILEN
+169 IVSYVIDHHILEN
-183 NIEDF
+183 DIESFIFD
-188 VFNKRYQKF
+188 NKYQKF

-232 AGDYQELVKN
+232 TKDYQELAEN
-242 NHISAEAYLDLVAV
+242 NHINANLYLDLVAI

-261 VSDTREEGLHII
+261 VSDTREEKLHII
-273 VMTGLNS
+273 VMTGLN
-280 LNDNLHNN
+280 NLHNN
-288 LLLKEFTRV
+288 LLREFTKI

-308 SIVPMINAVS
+308 SVVPMINAVS
-318 RIGEKEDREVLIQA
+318 RIGEKEDRKVLIQA
-332 LTNQDQEFLVN
+332 LTNQDQEFLVT

-350 TGHFELRSERQNIY
+350 TGHFELRSEQQNIY
-364 EYAVDM
+364 QYAVDM
-370 LQRVKRAQDS
+370 LQRVKRTQDS
-380 MVKKAISEMS
+380 VVKKAISKMS
-390 DKSKENDP
+390 DKSEKVEP
-398 VIVKTLP
+398 VIVRTLP

-456 SVNYALGHEQAFGVG
+456 SVNYALGHEQAFGVS

-476 DFVAECMV
+476 DFVVECMV
-484 NDLSNTGGGYV
+484 NNLSNTGEYV
-495 YPVDKVYINE
+495 YPVDKVYIND
-505 LPTVDECQAV
+505 LPTVDECQDV

-523 GVNDEPAVGV
+523 GVNDEPVVGV

-541 QISVKNGTLKIVI
+541 KVSVKNGTLKIVI

-565 LDIDNNFNRFSCYVD
+565 LDVDNNFNRFACYVD
-580 IVGKPSVNKFY
+580 IIGKPSVNKFF
-591 GRTTNQ
+591 GRVTNQ
-597 LVVDEIRFTQ
+597 LVVDEIRFAQ
-607 PIYEDDETQTF
+607 PVQDGDETQTF
-618 NFEGAWF
+618 NFQGDWF

>member
-1 MKQLKLDELTQDNHL
+1 MKQLKLDELTQGNHL
-16 KMRIGTDGDNL
+16 KMRIGADGDNL

-58 SNVFGLNEKHDW
+58 SNVFGLNDKHDW
-70 AKDLLDQIK
+70 AKDLIDQIK
-79 EVGKD
+79 AVGKD
-84 SVNIAI
+84 NINIAI

-137 MFFNSW
+137 MFSNSW
-143 DTFDA
+143 DKFDA

-159 KTIVSLYENY
+159 SIIASLYKNY

-206 IDQKITREFTG
+206 IDQKITHEFTG

-232 AGDYQELVKN
+232 TKDYQELVEDG
-242 NHISAEAYLDLVAV
+242 HINANLYLDLVAI

-261 VSDTREEGLHII
+261 VSDTREEDLHII
-273 VMTGLNS
+273 VMTGLN
-280 LNDNLHNN
+280 NLYNN
-288 LLLKEFTRV
+288 LLREFAKV

-308 SIVPMINAVS
+308 SIVPMINSVS
-318 RIGEKEDREVLIQA
+318 RIGEKEDRGVLIQA

-350 TGHFELRSERQNIY
+350 TGHFEMRSERQNIY

-370 LQRVKRAQDS
+370 LQRVKRTQDS
-380 MVKKAISEMS
+380 TVKKAINEMS
-390 DKSKENDP
+390 DDNEKIDS

-428 LVVNSELRGSA
+428 LVINSDLRGSA

-446 NLKDVLSDFD
+446 NLKDVLSDFG
-456 SVNYALGHEQAFGVG
+456 SVKYALGHEQAFGVG
-471 ISNVD
+471 INDID
-476 DFVAECMV
+476 DFVSEFRSSDLA
-484 NDLSNTGGGYV
+484 NDDEYV
-495 YPVDKVYINE
+495 YPVDKVYIND
-505 LPTVDECQAV
+505 LPTVDECETV
-515 SDFKQVWS
+515 SDFKQIWS
-523 GVNDEPAVGV
+523 GVNDEPVVGV

-541 QISVKNGTLKIVI
+541 QVNVKNGTLKITI

-597 LVVDEIRFTQ
+597 LVVDDIRFTQ

>member
-1 MKQLKLDELTQDNHL
+1 MKQSELDKLTQGDHL
-16 KMRIGTDGDNL
+16 KMKIGVDGDDL
-27 ISNAL
+27 ISNSL
-32 KNRKINLEKIPE
+32 KNRKIDLSKLPE
-44 LQNGDLDFCRDYDI
+44 LQEGSLDFCKDFDI
-58 SNVFGLNEKHDW
+58 SHVFGLNEKHDW
-70 AKDLLDQIK
+70 PRDLLDQIK
-79 EVGKD
+79 TIGKD

-90 LVDPDGDGFTSGAL
+90 LVDPDGDGYSSGAL
-104 MYNYLHDKLGIKH
+104 IYNYLHEKLGIKH

-124 SKEHGIGIFYKNH
+124 TKDHGIDAFFKKN
-137 MFFNSW
+137 MLSYSW
-143 DTFDA
+143 KKFDA

-159 KTIVSLYENY
+159 STITSLYINFN
-169 DIVSYVIDHHILEN
+169 IVSYVIDHHILEN
-183 NIEDF
+183 DTESLA
-188 VFNKRYQKF
+188 FNKKYQKF

-206 IDQKITREFTG
+206 IDQGITHEFTG
-217 VGMSWL
+217 VGVSWL

-242 NHISAEAYLDLVAV
+242 NHISAESYLDLVAI

-261 VSDTREEGLHII
+261 VSDTREEALHII
-273 VMTGLNS
+273 VMTGLN
-280 LNDNLHNN
+280 NLSNG
-288 LLLKEFTRV
+288 LLKQFAEK

-332 LTNQDQEFLVN
+332 LTNQDQEFLVT

-380 MVKKAISEMS
+380 VVKKAISEMS
-390 DKSKENDP
+390 DKNENIET
-398 VIVKTLP
+398 VIVRTLP
-405 DKYDTGIAGLIANKI
+405 DKYNTGIAGLIANKI

-439 RSPRNYG
+439 RSPRRYG

-456 SVNYALGHEQAFGVG
+456 SVNYALGHEQAFGVS

-476 DFVAECMV
+476 DFIVECMV
-484 NDLSNTGGGYV
+484 NDLSNTGEYV
-495 YPVDKVYINE
+495 YPVDKVYIND
-505 LPTVDECQAV
+505 LPTIDDCQSI

-523 GVNDEPAVGV
+523 GVNDEPVVGI
-533 LGLDISKA
+533 LGLDVSKSKV
-541 QISVKNGTLKIVI
+541 SVKNGTLKIVI

-565 LDIDNNFNRFSCYVD
+565 LDVDNNFNRFACYVD
-580 IVGKPSVNKFY
+580 IVGKPSVNKFF
-591 GRTTNQ
+591 GRTINQ
-597 LVVDEIRFTQ
+597 LVVDEIRFSE
-607 PIYEDDETQTF
+607 PVRDDGVQTLDF
-618 NFEGAWF
+618 TGD

>member
-1 MKQLKLDELTQDNHL
+1 MKQLRLDELTQGNHL
-16 KMRIGTDGDNL
+16 KMRIGANGDNL

-32 KNRKINLEKIPE
+32 ENRRINLKKLPE
-44 LQNGDLDFCRDYDI
+44 LQSGDLDFCRDFDI
-58 SNVFGLNEKHDW
+58 SKVFGLNEKHDW
-70 AKDLLDQIK
+70 ARDLLDQIK
-79 EVGKD
+79 EIGKD
-84 SVNIAI
+84 DINIAI

-143 DTFDA
+143 NKFDA

-159 KTIVSLYENY
+159 NTIASLYKNY
-169 DIVSYVIDHHILEN
+169 DIVSYVIDHHIMEN

-188 VFNKRYQKF
+188 VFNKKYQKF

-206 IDQKITREFTG
+206 IDQKITHEFTG

-232 AGDYQELVKN
+232 TNDYQELVEDG
-242 NHISAEAYLDLVAV
+242 HINANLYLDLVAI

-261 VSDTREEGLHII
+261 VSDTREEDLHII
-273 VMTGLNS
+273 VMTGLN
-280 LNDNLHNN
+280 NLHNN
-288 LLLKEFTRV
+288 LLREFARV

-308 SIVPMINAVS
+308 SIVPMINSVS
-318 RIGEKEDREVLIQA
+318 RIGEKEDRGVLIQA

-370 LQRVKRAQDS
+370 LQRVKRTQDS

-390 DKSKENDP
+390 DENKKGDP
-398 VIVKTLP
+398 VIVRTLP

-456 SVNYALGHEQAFGVG
+456 SVNYALGHEQAFGVS

-476 DFVAECMV
+476 DFIVECMV
-484 NDLSNTGGGYV
+484 NNLSNTGEYV
-495 YPVDKVYINE
+495 YPVDKVYIND
-505 LPTVDECQAV
+505 LPTVDECETV
-515 SDFKQVWS
+515 SDFKQIWS
-523 GVNDEPAVGV
+523 GVNDEPVVGV

-541 QISVKNGTLKIVI
+541 QVSVKNGTLKITI

-565 LDIDNNFNRFSCYVD
+565 LDVDNNFNRFSCYVD

-607 PIYEDDETQTF
+607 PICEDDETQTF

>member
-1 MKQLKLDELTQDNHL
+1 MKQSELDKLTQGDHL
-16 KMRIGTDGDNL
+16 KMKIGVDGDDL

-32 KNRKINLEKIPE
+32 KNRKINLAKLPE
-44 LQNGDLDFCRDYDI
+44 LQEGDLDFCRDFDI
-58 SNVFGLNEKHDW
+58 SKVFGLNEKHDW
-70 AKDLLDQIK
+70 GRDLLDQIK

-84 SVNIAI
+84 NINIAI
-90 LVDPDGDGFTSGAL
+90 LVDPDGDGFTSSAL
-104 MYNYLHDKLGIKH
+104 VYNYLHEKLGIKH

-124 SKEHGIGIFYKNH
+124 TKDHGIGVFYKKNAFSH
-137 MFFNSW
+137 SWSKFN
-143 DTFDA
+143 A

-159 KTIVSLYENY
+159 DTIVSLYKNFN
-169 DIVSYVIDHHILEN
+169 IMSYVIDHHILEN
-183 NIEDF
+183 DIEDF
-188 VFNKRYQKF
+188 VFNRKYQKF

-206 IDQKITREFTG
+206 IDQNITHEFTG

-223 FCKRLDELL
+223 FCKRLDKLL
-232 AGDYQELVKN
+232 EGDYQELVKN
-242 NHISAEAYLDLVAV
+242 THISAESYLDLVAI

-261 VSDTREEGLHII
+261 VSDTREEALHII
-273 VMTGLNS
+273 VMTGLNNLS
-280 LNDNLHNN
+280 DNLHNN
-288 LLLKEFTRV
+288 LLLKEFTRI
-297 KPLSC
+297 KPLNC

-332 LTNQDQEFLVN
+332 LTNQDQEFLVT

-350 TGHFELRSERQNIY
+350 TGHFELRSEHQNIY
-364 EYAVDM
+364 QYAVDM
-370 LQRVKRAQDS
+370 LQRVKRSQDS
-380 MVKKAISEMS
+380 VVKKAISEMS
-390 DKSKENDP
+390 NENKKGDP
-398 VIVKTLP
+398 VIVRTLP

-446 NLKDVLSDFD
+446 NLKDFLSDFD
-456 SVNYALGHEQAFGVG
+456 SVNYALGHEQAFGVS

-476 DFVAECMV
+476 DFVVECMV
-484 NDLSNTGGGYV
+484 NDLSNTGEYV
-495 YPVDKVYINE
+495 YPVDKVYIND
-505 LPTVDECQAV
+505 LPTVEECQTV

-523 GVNDEPAVGV
+523 GVNDEPVVGV

-541 QISVKNGTLKIVI
+541 RINIKNGTLKIII

-565 LDIDNNFNRFSCYVD
+565 LDIDNNFNSFGCYVD
-580 IVGKPSVNKFY
+580 IVGKPGVNKFF

-597 LVVDEIRFTQ
+597 LVVDEIRFSE
-607 PIYEDDETQTF
+607 PIYEDNETQTF
-618 NFEGAWF
+618 DFGGAWF

>member
-1 MKQLKLDELTQDNHL
+1 MNQSELDELTQGDHL
-16 KMRIGTDGDNL
+16 KMRIGVDGDDL

-32 KNRKINLEKIPE
+32 KNRKINIERLSE
-44 LQNGDLDFCRDYDI
+44 LQNGSLDFCRDYDI

-79 EVGKD
+79 TVGKD
-84 SVNIAI
+84 NINIAI

-104 MYNYLHDKLGIKH
+104 MYNYLHDKLGVKH

-124 SKEHGIGIFYKNH
+124 TKDHGIGAFYKKN
-137 MFFNSW
+137 MLSNLWSK
-143 DTFDA
+143 FDV

-159 KTIVSLYENY
+159 HTIESLHKNFN
-169 DIVSYVIDHHILEN
+169 IVSYIIDHHILEN

-188 VFNKRYQKF
+188 VFNKKYQKF

-232 AGDYQELVKN
+232 TNDYQELVEDS
-242 NHISAEAYLDLVAV
+242 HINVNLYLDLVAI

-261 VSDTREEGLHII
+261 VSDTREEDLHII
-273 VMTGLNS
+273 VMTGLN
-280 LNDNLHNN
+280 NLYNN
-288 LLLKEFTRV
+288 LLREFAKV
-297 KPLSC
+297 KHLSC

-318 RIGEKEDREVLIQA
+318 RIGEKEDRGVLIQA
-332 LTNQDQEFLVN
+332 LTNQDQEFLVT
-343 KKRKNKA
+343 KKRKNKS

-364 EYAVDM
+364 EYTVDM
-370 LQRVKRAQDS
+370 LQRVKRTQDS
-380 MVKKAISEMS
+380 IVKKAVSEMS
-390 DKSKENDP
+390 DKSENVGP
-398 VIVKTLP
+398 VIVRTLP
-405 DKYDTGIAGLIANKI
+405 DKYNAGIAGLIANKI

-456 SVNYALGHEQAFGVG
+456 SVNYALGHEQAFGVS
-471 ISNVD
+471 ISDVD
-476 DFVAECMV
+476 DFVVECMV
-484 NDLSNTGGGYV
+484 NNLSNTGEYV
-495 YPVDKVYINE
+495 YQVDKVYIND
-505 LPTVDECQAV
+505 LPTIDECQAV

-523 GVNDEPAVGV
+523 GVNDEPVVGV

-541 QISVKNGTLKIVI
+541 LVNIKNGTLKIII

-580 IVGKPSVNKFY
+580 IVGKPSVNKFF

-607 PIYEDDETQTF
+607 PIYEDNETQTF
-618 NFEGAWF
+618 DFEGEWF

>member
-1 MKQLKLDELTQDNHL
+1 MKQSELNELTQEDHL
-16 KMRIGTDGDNL
+16 KMKIGVDGEDL

-32 KNRKINLEKIPE
+32 ENRRINLEKLPE
-44 LQNGDLDFCRDYDI
+44 LQNGDLDFCRDFDI

-70 AKDLLDQIK
+70 ARDLLDQIK
-79 EVGKD
+79 EIGKD
-84 SVNIAI
+84 SINIAI

-104 MYNYLHDKLGIKH
+104 MYNYLHDKLGVKH

-124 SKEHGIGIFYKNH
+124 TKDHGIGAFYKKNSFSH
-137 MFFNSW
+137 SWSEFN
-143 DTFDA
+143 A

-159 KTIVSLYENY
+159 KTIASLYENFG
-169 DIVSYVIDHHILEN
+169 IVSYVIDHHILEN

-188 VFNKRYQKF
+188 VFNKKYQKF

-206 IDQKITREFTG
+206 IDQKITHEFTG

-232 AGDYQELVKN
+232 TKDYQELVEN
-242 NHISAEAYLDLVAV
+242 SHINANLYLDLVTI

-261 VSDTREEGLHII
+261 VSDTREEKLHII
-273 VMTGLNS
+273 VMTGLN
-280 LNDNLHNN
+280 NLYNN
-288 LLLKEFTRV
+288 LLREFIKV
-297 KPLSC
+297 KPLSS

-308 SIVPMINAVS
+308 SIVPMINSVS
-318 RIGEKEDREVLIQA
+318 RIGEKEDREILIQA
-332 LTNQDQEFLVN
+332 LTNQDQEFLVT

-390 DKSKENDP
+390 DENKKGDP
-398 VIVKTLP
+398 VIIRTLP

-456 SVNYALGHEQAFGVG
+456 SVNYALGHEQAFGVS
-471 ISNVD
+471 ISSVD
-476 DFVAECMV
+476 DFVVECMV
-484 NDLSNTGGGYV
+484 NNLSNTGEYV
-495 YPVDKVYINE
+495 YPVDKVYIND
-505 LPTVDECQAV
+505 LPTANECQAV

-523 GVNDEPAVGV
+523 GVNDEPVVGV

-541 QISVKNGTLKIVI
+541 KINIKNGTLKIVI

-565 LDIDNNFNRFSCYVD
+565 LDIDNNFNSFGCYVD
-580 IVGKPSVNKFY
+580 IVGKPGVNKFF

-597 LVVDEIRFTQ
+597 LVVDEIRFVQ

>member
-1 MKQLKLDELTQDNHL
+1 MNQSELDELTQGDHL
-16 KMRIGTDGDNL
+16 KMRIGVDGEDL

-32 KNRKINLEKIPE
+32 KNRKINIEGLSE
-44 LQNGDLDFCRDYDI
+44 LQNGSLDFCRDYDI

-79 EVGKD
+79 TVGKD
-84 SVNIAI
+84 NINIAI

-104 MYNYLHDKLGIKH
+104 MYNYLHDKLGVKH
-117 IKTLLPL
+117 IKTFLPL
-124 SKEHGIGIFYKNH
+124 TKDHGIGAFYKKN
-137 MFFNSW
+137 MLSNLWSK
-143 DTFDA
+143 FDV

-159 KTIVSLYENY
+159 HTIESLHKNFN
-169 DIVSYVIDHHILEN
+169 IVSYIIDHHILEN

-188 VFNKRYQKF
+188 VFNKKYQKF

-232 AGDYQELVKN
+232 TNDYQELVEDS
-242 NHISAEAYLDLVAV
+242 HINANLYLDLVAI

-261 VSDTREEGLHII
+261 VSDTREEDLHII
-273 VMTGLNS
+273 VMTGLN
-280 LNDNLHNN
+280 NPYNN
-288 LLLKEFTRV
+288 LLKQFAKE

-318 RIGEKEDREVLIQA
+318 RIGKKEDREILIQA
-332 LTNQDQEFLVN
+332 LTNQDQEFLVT
-343 KKRKNKA
+343 KKRKNRN

-364 EYAVDM
+364 EHAVDM
-370 LQRVKRAQDS
+370 LQKAKRTQDS
-380 MVKKAISEMS
+380 IVKKAVNEMS
-390 DKSKENDP
+390 DDNEKIDSI
-398 VIVKTLP
+398 IVKTLP

-420 QGKYHLPA
+420 QGKYHLPT
-428 LVVNSELRGSA
+428 LVINSDLYGSA
-439 RSPRNYG
+439 RSPRNYE

-456 SVNYALGHEQAFGVG
+456 SVNYALGHEQAFGVS
-471 ISNVD
+471 INDVD
-476 DFVAECMV
+476 DFVTEFRSSDLA
-484 NDLSNTGGGYV
+484 NDEEYIYS
-495 YPVDKVYINE
+495 VDKVYIND
-505 LPTVDECQAV
+505 LPTVDECQSV

-523 GVNDEPAVGV
+523 GVNDEPVVGV

-541 QISVKNGTLKIVI
+541 LVNIKNGTLKIII

-580 IVGKPSVNKFY
+580 IVGKPSVNKFF

-607 PIYEDDETQTF
+607 PVQNDKDQTF
-618 NFEGAWF
+618 NFEGDWF